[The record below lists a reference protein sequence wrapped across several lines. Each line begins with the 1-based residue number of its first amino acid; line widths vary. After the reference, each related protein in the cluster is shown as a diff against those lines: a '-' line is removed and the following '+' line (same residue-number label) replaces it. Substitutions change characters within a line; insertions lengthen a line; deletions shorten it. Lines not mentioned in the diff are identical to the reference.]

1 MLRKSLLPAIAVA
14 SVLTTAQTAWAHP
27 NGVGN
32 NFAAGFTHPFL
43 GLDHLLAMVAVGL
56 LAVRVGGKG
65 LWMLPAA
72 FLGAMLL
79 GGLLATAGVAL
90 PAVEYGILAS
100 VLVLGSLVALA
111 RSLPWA
117 AAGGLVGLCAIFH
130 GHAHAE
136 EMLQGSSFALYA
148 IGFLLATAI
157 LHLSG
162 VAAGLA
168 ISRWISVPAL
178 RFCGGA
184 IAAASLLL
192 MIP

>member
-1 MLRKSLLPAIAVA
+1 MLRKLLLPAIAMTI
-14 SVLTTAQTAWAHP
+14 VLGSAQSAWAHP
-27 NGVGN
+27 NGTSD

-56 LAVRVGGKG
+56 LAVRIGGKG
-65 LWMLPAA
+65 LWMMPVTFLASMLVGGVIASAGIQLP
-72 FLGAMLL
+72 
-79 GGLLATAGVAL
+79 GVEA
-90 PAVEYGILAS
+90 GILAS
-100 VLVLGSLVALA
+100 VLVLGVLVSLA
-111 RSLPWA
+111 RVLPWA
-117 AAGGLVGLCAIFH
+117 AAGALVGVFAMFH

-136 EMLQGSSFALYA
+136 EMLSGGSFALYA
-148 IGFLLATAI
+148 VGFLLATAI

-162 VAAGLA
+162 VLGGLA
-168 ISRWISVPAL
+168 VSRWIDARAV

>member
-1 MLRKSLLPAIAVA
+1 MLRKSLLPAIAIA
-14 SVLTTAQTAWAHP
+14 SVLTSVQTAWAHP
-27 NGVGN
+27 NAAGTS
-32 NFAAGFTHPFL
+32 FSAGFTHPFM

-65 LWMLPAA
+65 LWMMPVA
-72 FLGAMLL
+72 FLGSMLL
-79 GGLLATAGVAL
+79 GGLLASAGVAL

-100 VLVLGSLVALA
+100 VLVLGGLVALA

-117 AAGGLVGLCAIFH
+117 AAGSLVGLCAIFH

-136 EMLQGSSFALYA
+136 EMLQEGSFAVYV
-148 IGFLLATAI
+148 IGFLLATSI

-162 VAAGLA
+162 ITAGLA
-168 ISRWISVPAL
+168 ISRWVSVPAL

>member
-1 MLRKSLLPAIAVA
+1 MSRKALLPALATLF
-14 SVLTTAQTAWAHP
+14 VLTSASSAWAHP
-27 NGVGN
+27 QGAGGN
-32 NFAAGFTHPFL
+32 FSAGFTHPFL

-65 LWMLPAA
+65 LWMMPLA
-72 FLGAMLL
+72 FLGSMLL
-79 GGLLATAGVAL
+79 GGLLASAGVAV
-90 PAVEYGILAS
+90 PGVEFGILAS
-100 VLVLGSLVALA
+100 VLVLGLLVALA
-111 RSLPWA
+111 QVLPWA
-117 AAGGLVGLCAIFH
+117 AAGALVGLFAMFH

-136 EMLQGSSFALYA
+136 EMLAEGSFALYA
-148 IGFLLATAI
+148 VGFLLATAI

-162 VAAGLA
+162 IAAGLA
-168 ISRWISVPAL
+168 ITRWISVPAL